1 MYVSKLSIENYR
13 SFETFEVKL
22 KQFTQIIG
30 ENNIGKSNMLDSLG
44 LIFSQEI
51 SFFKK
56 RMLEVSDF
64 HYPTLLKLKRDIL
77 NSEIPANEI
86 SYPQIKIEAIMTDF
100 TVEQEVIVSDWFTSE
115 ECKEASLT
123 YNFSPINSFNSV
135 EEIEQQRQF
144 IKDFKE
150 KLGEDRFA
158 TLSEKE
164 ILNLINFPISK
175 YQYRIY
181 GGKKAEGNYLSYHH
195 NQLKF
200 ELLDALR
207 DAKSELSANRNNGL
221 LYRILNANDEKE
233 YQDLKTQLVGLERAI
248 ELNPAIVGIKT
259 RITEQLDKISLTT
272 EKSNNVVD
280 LIFSMPNVS
289 DLLRKLSLIYNDN
302 PIKIERNGMGRNNLL
317 FMSLMLSFIEN
328 PEKQDSTFFRIVG
341 IEEPEAHL
349 HANLQ
354 NHLARNFQELIK
366 TSEGVNR
373 KDIQL
378 LITSHS
384 NHITTKI
391 DFENTVVLHYEGDE
405 VKAHY
410 ILDGFGSTAEDTRQ
424 INYLKKYLDSENVN
438 LFYSRRLMLVEGI
451 SEKLLLPYFYKAQTG
466 VSIDQSACSI
476 INVNGL
482 AFKNFIK
489 IIENGFHIKCLVL
502 TDSDTGTETA
512 QRAIDLKNKYTE
524 NTKIE
529 VQVSAQST
537 FEKDLIISNTTGSG
551 RLTLCNTLKAVRPV
565 SGKAYVDGLGED
577 AIDTENYFKLIENY
591 KSEFALQL
599 SISLSASWNGF
610 IIPEYIMDG
619 ITFINPTTATEE

>member
-1 MYVSKLSIENYR
+1 MYVSKLSIKNYR
-13 SFETFEVKL
+13 SFETFEIKL
-22 KQFTQIIG
+22 KPFTQIIG

-44 LIFSQEI
+44 LLFSQEI

-56 RMLEVSDF
+56 RVLEVSDF
-64 HYPTLLKLKRDIL
+64 HYPALLKLKREIL
-77 NSEIPANEI
+77 DSDTPANEI
-86 SYPQIKIEAIMTDF
+86 SYPEITIKAVMTDF
-100 TVEQEVIVSDWFTSE
+100 TVEQEVIVSDWFTNE
-115 ECKEASLT
+115 ECKDASLT
-123 YNFSPINSFNSV
+123 YTFAPINSFDSV
-135 EEIEQQRQF
+135 EEIVQQRQF

-150 KLGEDRFA
+150 EIGAEKFA
-158 TLSEKE
+158 ALSETE
-164 ILNLINFPISK
+164 ILNLVNFPISK

-221 LYRILNANDEKE
+221 LYRILNANDEKD
-233 YQDLKTQLVGLERAI
+233 YQNLKTQLVGLENAI

-328 PEKQDSTFFRIVG
+328 PEKQHSTFFRIVG

-354 NHLARNFQELIK
+354 NHLARNFEELIK
-366 TSEGVNR
+366 TKEGAYR

-391 DFENTVVLHYEGDE
+391 DFENTVVLHYEKDE

-410 ILDGFGSTAEDTRQ
+410 ILEGFGSTAEEIRQ

-438 LFYSRRLMLVEGI
+438 LFYSRRLILVEGI
-451 SEKLLLPYFYKAQTG
+451 SEKLLLPIFYKAQTG
-466 VSIDQSACSI
+466 VTIDQSACSV

-482 AFKNFIK
+482 AFKNFLK

-502 TDSDTGTETA
+502 TDSDTGTSTA
-512 QRAIDLKNKYTE
+512 QRAIDLRAKYVE
-524 NTKIE
+524 STKVN
-529 VQVSAQST
+529 VQVSAKST
-537 FEKDLIISNTTGSG
+537 FEKDLISNNTRGSG
-551 RLTLCNTLKAVRPV
+551 KSTLCKALKAVRPV
-565 SGKAYVDGLGED
+565 SGKSYVEGLE
-577 AIDTENYFKLIENY
+577 ENPIGVEEYFRLIEDY

-599 SISLSASWNGF
+599 SILLSESWSGF
-610 IIPEYIMDG
+610 IIPDYIKNG
-619 ITFINPTTATEE
+619 ITFINPTIATGQ